1 LEIDMSKAPR
11 LRTMYMPDADRWD
24 CAKGYDWE
32 PLPLC
37 RATAPAHKISMTGM
51 AERPHERREGQISKS
66 SEVNGM
72 AQTPTIPLEA
82 ELG

>member
-1 LEIDMSKAPR
+1 
-11 LRTMYMPDADRWD
+11 
-24 CAKGYDWE
+24 
-32 PLPLC
+32 
-37 RATAPAHKISMTGM
+37 M